1 MGVEAGLWYVYIG
14 NVPGHDGGNTYCHHW
29 GSLLIKRYV
38 FDILENHIREG
49 KCPKCDT
56 QIPGRF

>member
-14 NVPGHDGGNTYCHHW
+14 NVPGHDGENTYCHHW

-38 FDILENHIREG
+38 FDILENHDLSFLFVI
-49 KCPKCDT
+49 CVASSP
-56 QIPGRF
+56 